1 MNPIESLIQGF
12 QGLVAD
18 VPELV
23 QPLIVALAATVPFLE
38 GEVGAMLGVLGGLHP
53 VVAGIAAAVGNFLCV
68 LVVVL
73 LGERI
78 RAAAIARRRARRSV
92 PAGVGADGGAVPAEE
107 AEAPKEPSKGRR
119 KVRRYLERFGVPGA
133 SLLGPLAMPTQFTA
147 ALLIASGV
155 RRPWVLLWQAI
166 AIVAWTAF
174 SATSAWLALQLVY
187 GIG

>member
-23 QPLIVALAATVPFLE
+23 QPLVVALAATVPFLE

-53 VVAGIAAAVGNFLCV
+53 VVAGLAAAAGNFLCV

-78 RAAAIARRRARRSV
+78 RAALLARRTARRPV
-92 PAGVGADGGAVPAEE
+92 VAGGGPDAPEE
-107 AEAPKEPSKGRR
+107 PEAPSKGRR

-155 RRPWVLLWQAI
+155 RKPWVLLWQAI
-166 AIVAWTAF
+166 AIAAWTAL
-174 SATSAWLALQLVY
+174 SATSSWLALQLVY

>member
-1 MNPIESLIQGF
+1 MNPIESLVQGF

-23 QPLIVALAATVPFLE
+23 QPLVVALAATVPFLE

-53 VVAGIAAAVGNFLCV
+53 VAAGLAAAAGNFLCV

-78 RAAAIARRRARRSV
+78 RSAVAARRRTRRLAI
-92 PAGVGADGGAVPAEE
+92 AGGVEQTEPSEG
-107 AEAPKEPSKGRR
+107 AEAPEEPSKGRR

-155 RRPWVLLWQAI
+155 RKPWVLLWQAI
-166 AIVAWTAF
+166 AIAAWTAL
-174 SATSAWLALQLVY
+174 STTSAWLALQLVY